1 MRCLTLRLLG
11 DNCYV
16 PMTMDSCQSSDGR
29 QREESVVP
37 TDIERLSILDWLREG
52 FACVGDVCTVEL

>member
-1 MRCLTLRLLG
+1 M
-11 DNCYV
+11 